1 MTIINRQ
8 QPIVPT
14 GVEAVQLYWGILL
27 FPLFLL
33 LLRRRFRKA
42 LRRIKEGMIY
52 PPQLPGTQENQRGF
66 LQ

>member
-33 LLRRRFRKA
+33 LLRRRFRKSA
-42 LRRIKEGMIY
+42 E
-52 PPQLPGTQENQRGF
+52 ED
-66 LQ
+66 